1 MADAKKTEAPAEG
14 GAPKNSKKL
23 LLIILTVVLV
33 LVLAGGGA
41 AFFLLKKKAAE
52 DAEAE
57 AEEGDEPPAKT
68 AKAKTKKKKTDPAAP
83 PVFSKLE
90 PFVVKLQSE
99 GQEAYVQAV
108 PELKLSDAHVA
119 EQIKQFMP
127 EIRHKVLLI
136 LAGKKAADL
145 SNPQGMQVLANQI
158 RVTINATLTGEP
170 AKPGAENEDQ
180 DDPNAPVQAVFFS
193 SLIVQ

>member
-1 MADAKKTEAPAEG
+1 MADAKKADAPAEG
-14 GAPKNSKKL
+14 EEAPKKKKKL
-23 LLIILTVVLV
+23 LLIIIIAVLVVVLG
-33 LVLAGGGA
+33 GGGA
-41 AFFLLKKKAAE
+41 AFFMMKKKAA

-57 AEEGDEPPAKT
+57 EEGDEPPAKA
-68 AKAKTKKKKTDPAAP
+68 AKAKAKKKKGDPAPP

-108 PELKLSDAHVA
+108 PELKLLDAPVS
-119 EQIKQFMP
+119 EQLKQFMP

-136 LAGKKAADL
+136 LAGKKASEL
-145 SNPQGMQVLANQI
+145 STPEGMQVLANQI
-158 RVTINATLTGEP
+158 RVSINATLTGEKPDP
-170 AKPGAENEDQ
+170 AQEKQETAP
-180 DDPNAPVQAVFFS
+180 DDAPVQAVFFS